1 MAVGDEAPAWRLLL
15 AAWRAV
21 ATDHAFHGCKRSA
34 WPPCS
39 YWTGLRTVNGNVYD
53 RNSGVTIGYYNSSD
67 MPWLHF
73 VDWTITTTD
82 NCVYADMTE
91 RYYRYKWW

>member
-1 MAVGDEAPAWRLLL
+1 
-15 AAWRAV
+15 
-21 ATDHAFHGCKRSA
+21 
-34 WPPCS
+34 
-39 YWTGLRTVNGNVYD
+39 VYD

-73 VDWTITTTD
+73 SDWTITTTD
-82 NCVYADMTE
+82 NCVYADMAE